1 MHSASSLS
9 LFLIIN
15 LSFEI
20 FPTAFKVQS
29 CSPPPIRTNFD
40 RKFNNHP
47 HVKVKFQFFE
57 FAIKWQI
64 FFEYFCT
71 KILYRWNL
79 FKSRNIEFWIERI
92 KFDKTLVSK
101 TKMTR
106 VDPPVPRPYSWKDT
120 YQDYVIVYFREEWL
134 RARVWTWFK
143 PSRISS
149 LLVMKAW

>member
-20 FPTAFKVQS
+20 FPTAFKVPLQVES

-64 FFEYFCT
+64 FFEYFCA

-92 KFDKTLVSK
+92 KFYKTLISK

-106 VDPPVPRPYSWKDT
+106 VDPPVSRPYSWKIPIKTMYLLILEKSDF
-120 YQDYVIVYFREEWL
+120 DDFE
-134 RARVWTWFK
+134 
-143 PSRISS
+143 PSQGSPCVNLI
-149 LLVMKAW
+149 